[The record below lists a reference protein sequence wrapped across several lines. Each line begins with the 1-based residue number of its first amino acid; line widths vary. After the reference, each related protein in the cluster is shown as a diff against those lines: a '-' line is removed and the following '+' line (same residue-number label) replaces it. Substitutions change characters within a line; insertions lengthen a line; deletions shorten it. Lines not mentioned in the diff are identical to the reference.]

1 MTEDFRTLISAFP
14 LSHAAENM
22 NCHKEKQG
30 NMKFRRRYEIQ
41 KHHNRTKK

>member
-1 MTEDFRTLISAFP
+1 MNEDFGTLISASS

-30 NMKFRRRYEIQ
+30 NMKFRRGYKIQ
-41 KHHNRTKK
+41 KHHKRTKK